1 MPTYDYRCKTCE
13 AQFEL
18 TQSFKDKT
26 LTRCPKSNGP
36 EACVSPG
43 KGEVAKVFAAPG
55 ITFKGSGFYK
65 NDAVS
70 PASKSSSDKET
81 SSEKSSSSSDTK
93 TSSTSDKKSDTKK
106 DSSKVS
112 TSSGSSSGSSDS

>member
-18 TQSFKDKT
+18 TQSFRDKT

-36 EACVSPG
+36 VACVSPG

-55 ITFKGSGFYK
+55 IAFKGSGFYK
-65 NDAVS
+65 TDAVS
-70 PASKSSSDKET
+70 AAKSSASKEGS
-81 SSEKSSSSSDTK
+81 SSEKSSSSDSATK
-93 TSSTSDKKSDTKK
+93 SETKK
-106 DSSKVS
+106 DTSKVS
-112 TSSGSSSGSSDS
+112 TTTGSSSSSSDK